1 MLYVNDNL
9 IFMNKKY
16 LKGFTL
22 VELMVTISVIGILT
36 AVISANFNDARQ
48 QANDKKRMT
57 DLKSLQ
63 LSLELYKSQYGSYP
77 KSTTVCSGGSDTD
90 FFGPG
95 TAGGGFK
102 SCANYIPGLVPEF
115 TSVLP
120 TDSKSTAGKGFY
132 YRSDGTSYKA
142 MVYGTV
148 ESLIV
153 NSYAD
158 EFARCPKTNV
168 TTCPGASPIGDNS
181 KTYAVYSKGAEN
193 W

>member
-1 MLYVNDNL
+1 
-9 IFMNKKY
+9 MNKKY

-63 LSLELYKSQYGSYP
+63 LSLELYKSQYGRYP
-77 KSTTVCSGGSDTD
+77 AQGCGTAGSDWA
-90 FFGPG
+90 GPG
-95 TAGGGFK
+95 TASGIYK
-102 SCANYIPGLVPEF
+102 KCSPYIVGHTAGVNFIPDFVQ
-115 TSVLP
+115 TLP

-132 YRSDGTSYKA
+132 YMTNADGSSYKA
-142 MVYGTV
+142 MIYDTV
-148 ESLIV
+148 ESLKV
-153 NSYAD
+153 TSYGD
-158 EFARCPKTNV
+158 EFARCPKQT
-168 TTCPGASPIGDNS
+168 GACSAALPPD
-181 KTYAVYSKGAEN
+181 KTYAVYSKGAEG

>member
-1 MLYVNDNL
+1 
-9 IFMNKKY
+9 MNKKY

-57 DLKSLQ
+57 ELKSLQ
-63 LSLELYKSQYGSYP
+63 LSLELYKSQYGRYP
-77 KSTTVCSGGSDTD
+77 AQGCGTAGSDWA
-90 FFGPG
+90 GPG
-95 TAGGGFK
+95 TASGIYK
-102 SCANYIPGLVPEF
+102 KCSPYIVGHTAGVNFIPDFVQ
-115 TSVLP
+115 TLP

-132 YRSDGTSYKA
+132 YMTDATGSSYKA

-148 ESLIV
+148 ESLTV
-153 NSYAD
+153 SSYAN
-158 EFARCPKTNV
+158 EFARCPKTS
-168 TTCPGASPIGDNS
+168 TACPGSSPTGNNT
-181 KTYAVYSKGAEN
+181 KTYAVYSAGAED